1 MSQSVTTESNLKQS
15 AAAERKKIRKERLAQ
30 LRKNKAFIVGA
41 SILGFWVLCALIGQ
55 LLVRIDPNA
64 LGYLNGVETDL
75 APNGTNW
82 FGTDGDG
89 RDVFSRV
96 IVGSR
101 PIIVMATSATVL
113 GTTLGASIGL
123 VSGYLKGW
131 FDIVVMRIL
140 DAISALPVLVLALLA
155 LSAVGGSSS
164 IVTICIIG
172 FVFTP
177 IIARTVR
184 AAVLNEAELD
194 YVAAAKLRTER
205 MPHILFKEILPNVL
219 PPIIVEFTVRLGY
232 AVFAIATL
240 SFLGVGVELGSPNWG
255 SQVADNYNLI
265 FSGTWWSTIFPAAA
279 IATLAIG
286 INLIADG
293 VTEAFEL

>member
-1 MSQSVTTESNLKQS
+1 
-15 AAAERKKIRKERLAQ
+15 LAQ
-30 LRKNKAFIVGA
+30 LRRNKAFIIGA
-41 SILGFWVLCALIGQ
+41 SILAFWVLCAVIGQ
-55 LLVRIDPNA
+55 LLVRIDPNE
-64 LGYLNGVETDL
+64 LGYLHGIESDL

-82 FGTDGDG
+82 FGTDSNG

-101 PIIVMATSATVL
+101 PIIVMASLATIL
-113 GTTLGASIGL
+113 GTGLGASIGL
-123 VSGYLKGW
+123 LTGYMKGW
-131 FDIVVMRIL
+131 FDVIVMRIL
-140 DAISALPVLVLALLA
+140 DAISAMPVLVLSLLA
-155 LSAVGGSSS
+155 LSAFDGSSTL
-164 IVTICIIG
+164 ITICIIG

-255 SQVADNYNLI
+255 SQVAEHYNLI
-265 FSGTWWSTIFPAAA
+265 FSGTWWSTLFPAAA

>member
-1 MSQSVTTESNLKQS
+1 MTSNSLRQS
-15 AAAERKKIRKERLAQ
+15 AAQERAKIRKERLAQ
-30 LRKNKAFIVGA
+30 LKRNKAFIVGT
-41 SILGFWVLCALIGQ
+41 SILVFWILCALIGH
-55 LLVRIDPNA
+55 LLVRINPDE
-64 LGYLNGVETDL
+64 LGYLYGVENDL
-75 APNGTNW
+75 APNATNW
-82 FGTDGDG
+82 FGTDSNG

-101 PIIVMATSATVL
+101 PIIVMASLATIL
-113 GTTLGASIGL
+113 GTLLGASIGL
-123 VSGYLKGW
+123 VTGYLKGW
-131 FDIVVMRIL
+131 FDVIVMRIL
-140 DAISALPVLVLALLA
+140 DAISAMPVLVLSLLA
-155 LSAVGGSSS
+155 LSAFDGSSTL
-164 IVTICIIG
+164 ITICIIG

-184 AAVLNEAELD
+184 AAVLSEAELD

-255 SQVADNYNLI
+255 SQVAEHYNLI
-265 FSGTWWSTIFPAAA
+265 FSGTWWSTLFPAGA
-279 IATLAIG
+279 IATLAIA

-293 VTEAFEL
+293 ITEAFEL

>member
-1 MSQSVTTESNLKQS
+1 MTTATLKQS
-15 AAAERKKIRKERLAQ
+15 AAAERKKIRKERFAQ

-41 SILGFWVLCALIGQ
+41 GILTFWVLCALIGEFV
-55 LLVRIDPNA
+55 VRIDPDE
-64 LGYLNGVETDL
+64 LGFLNGVETDL
-75 APNGTNW
+75 APNATNW
-82 FGTDGDG
+82 FGTDSNG

-101 PIIVMATSATVL
+101 PIIVMATLATVL
-113 GTTLGASIGL
+113 GTALGASIGL

-131 FDIVVMRIL
+131 FDVIVMRIL
-140 DAISALPVLVLALLA
+140 DAISAMPVLVLALLA

-164 IVTICIIG
+164 IVTVFIIG

-184 AAVLNEAELD
+184 AAVLSESELD

-232 AVFAIATL
+232 AVFAIAT
-240 SFLGVGVELGSPNWG
+240 
-255 SQVADNYNLI
+255 
-265 FSGTWWSTIFPAAA
+265 
-279 IATLAIG
+279 
-286 INLIADG
+286 
-293 VTEAFEL
+293 